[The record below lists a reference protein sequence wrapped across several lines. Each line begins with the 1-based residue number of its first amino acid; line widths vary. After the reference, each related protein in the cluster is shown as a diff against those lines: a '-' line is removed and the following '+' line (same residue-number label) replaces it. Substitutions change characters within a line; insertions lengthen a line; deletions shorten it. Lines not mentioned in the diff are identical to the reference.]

1 MSVKVSPIST
11 TRGRLSN
18 SGARLT
24 HSINQVII
32 YALVIAGA
40 IITGLPFLWM
50 ILGSFK
56 SHADFGHIPMLWFP
70 SQWLISNYSTIFQLM
85 PFYQMYFNS
94 IIVAAFTT
102 LGVLITSSMAA
113 YSFARIRFWGR
124 DVIFLLYLGTIMVPG
139 WVTIIPLF
147 IIIKDF
153 HWLNTYQGLIIPSL
167 TSAMGTFLIRQF
179 FLSIPK
185 DFEDAA
191 FIDGASR
198 LQIFT
203 QVILP
208 MGKPALLTVG
218 LITFMGSWNALLWP
232 LIIMTKPEMQTLPL
246 GLARLALTSGW
257 VRIEWGPLM
266 GASLLTILPIA
277 VIYAFLQGYFIRG
290 IALSGLK

>member
-1 MSVKVSPIST
+1 MNAKLSSSSN
-11 TRGRLSN
+11 TRAKFTNGFSK
-18 SGARLT
+18 
-24 HSINQVII
+24 III
-32 YALVIAGA
+32 YGLVICGA
-40 IITGLPFLWM
+40 IITGLPFIWM

-70 SQWLISNYSTIFQLM
+70 TQWLTSNYSAIFQLM
-85 PFYQMYFNS
+85 PFLRMYFNS
-94 IIVAAFTT
+94 TLVAVLTT
-102 LGVLITSSMAA
+102 IGVLITSAMAA
-113 YSFARIRFWGR
+113 YSFARIKFWGR
-124 DVIFLLYLGTIMVPG
+124 DVVFLIYLGTIMVPG
-139 WVTIIPLF
+139 WVTIIPMF

-153 HWLNTYQGLIIPSL
+153 HWLNTYQGLIVPSL

-191 FIDGASR
+191 FIDGANR

-218 LITFMGSWNALLWP
+218 LITFMGNWNTLLWP

-246 GLARLALTSGW
+246 GLARLALTAGW
-257 VRIEWGPLM
+257 VRVEWGPLM

-277 VIYAFLQGYFIRG
+277 VIYAFLQSYFIRG
-290 IALSGLK
+290 ITLSGLK